1 MPDNCVV
8 NTNWMFKEKY
18 NMEKSMQIYNKK
30 LDNYYDSDGKLI
42 QYPSKRPMRIIA
54 LIKIVKQIDAN
65 RKYTEKEINEIIRL
79 HIAFTDIELI
89 RREMYQYKFLGRL
102 RDGSEYW
109 VEDDWRNVYAEY
121 IKED

>member
-1 MPDNCVV
+1 
-8 NTNWMFKEKY
+8 
-18 NMEKSMQIYNKK
+18 METYYKK
-30 LDNYYDSDGKLI
+30 LNHYYDLNERLI

-54 LIKIVKQIDAN
+54 LIKIAEQIEVN

-79 HIAFTDIELI
+79 NIAFDDIELI

-109 VEDDWRNVYAEY
+109 VETDWRKAYAEY
-121 IKED
+121 IRED